1 MREVMTIA
9 ARGRKPDGKSE
20 YTQSWEANSSEYTNT
35 LTSVAKDNYICEK
48 EAFCLQY
55 VRNDYGRAIRK
66 GYEAGDIKARRS
78 EIREVL
84 PRTDGITN
92 TITTILK
99 DNIIM
104 ERELMPEP
112 IEARPK
118 GKGWKWIAEELWYG

>member
-55 VRNDYGRAIRK
+55 VRNDYGRMIRK
-66 GYEAGDIKARRS
+66 GYEAGDFRRGEAKS
-78 EIREVL
+78 EKSFRGL
-84 PRTDGITN
+84 TG
-92 TITTILK
+92 
-99 DNIIM
+99 
-104 ERELMPEP
+104 
-112 IEARPK
+112 
-118 GKGWKWIAEELWYG
+118 